1 VQQVLLTE
9 KTYLLIYI
17 FPPNTDFTRELMYLA
32 RKGNDDVLNLFE
44 SCFDNIDHVATGE
57 SFDASFFL
65 ENVMEIVQESI
76 EKKKNK
82 CD

>member
-1 VQQVLLTE
+1 
-9 KTYLLIYI
+9 
-17 FPPNTDFTRELMYLA
+17 MYLA

-44 SCFDNIDHVATGE
+44 SCFDHIDNVATGE

-65 ENVMEIVQESI
+65 ENVMEVVQESI